1 MTTELTGLT
10 LGRME
15 YCNVINHGKTKR
27 FHGTASISAT
37 LVENDIDLCI
47 WAQGSN
53 LDENVSVSVSLDILA
68 ITAMIGQLQA
78 MKTVLEM
85 RLEANRVA

>member
-1 MTTELTGLT
+1 MTTELKSLT

-15 YCNVINHGKTKR
+15 YCDVVNHGKATR
-27 FHGTASISAT
+27 FHGTANISAT
-37 LVENDIDLCI
+37 LIENNIDISI
-47 WAQGSN
+47 WALGN
-53 LDENVSVSVSLDILA
+53 TPDENTVVSVSLDILA
-68 ITAMIGQLQA
+68 ITAMIGQLQT